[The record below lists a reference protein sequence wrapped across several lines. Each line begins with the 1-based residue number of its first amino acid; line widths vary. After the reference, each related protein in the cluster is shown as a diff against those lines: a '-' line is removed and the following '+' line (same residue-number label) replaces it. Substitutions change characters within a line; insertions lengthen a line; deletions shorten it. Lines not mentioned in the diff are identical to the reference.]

1 MWRRISL
8 DVTGHPDFL
17 TLCHCSFRDGDER
30 LSNVVDLEGRPL
42 LSHVFSSKTWYTSYT
57 SKLLPSKLARWG
69 DGNGGNGPLVA
80 GVQLRLQTV
89 DLLLAKI
96 PVYLWGRSS
105 SIGLATDAAIKGISL
120 D

>member
-1 MWRRISL
+1 MSL
-8 DVTGHPDFL
+8 YVADHPDVL
-17 TLCHCSFRDGDER
+17 SLSHSVLGEVNYW

-42 LSHVFSSKTWYTSYT
+42 LSHVFSSKTWYASYT

-69 DGNGGNGPLVA
+69 DGNGGDGPLVA